1 MFGSPPI
8 PLQVKLIYLMHQLS
22 PQCKQGVLGVKS
34 YFSTTPKSYK
44 DFHFRFR
51 VMFHLQYLAEPV
63 PEPGTSAMQA
73 YDTAWAVAIA
83 LVGKPYVKLYKF
95 DRPCY
100 LYARNE
106 WTTVA
111 RKNLAKQFLLIFRP
125 LKTQLD

>member
-8 PLQVKLIYLMHQLS
+8 PLQVKLIHLMHQLS

-51 VMFHLQYLAEPV
+51 VMFHLQYPAEPV

-73 YDTAWAVAIA
+73 FDTAWAVAIA

-95 DRPCY
+95 DRPCC

-111 RKNLAKQFLLIFRP
+111 RKNLAKQF
-125 LKTQLD
+125 